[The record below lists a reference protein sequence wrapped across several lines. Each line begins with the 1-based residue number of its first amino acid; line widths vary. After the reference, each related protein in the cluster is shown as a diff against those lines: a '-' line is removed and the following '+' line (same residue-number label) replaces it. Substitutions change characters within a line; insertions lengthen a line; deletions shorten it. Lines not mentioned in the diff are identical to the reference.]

1 MVEMNTNETFNG
13 VQFNFEEERVCN
25 ISPVVSA
32 NKNVS
37 SAGWNNWWTITND
50 FTLFKETIQRMDVKS
65 ADLKKLA

>member
-37 SAGWNNWWTITND
+37 SAG
-50 FTLFKETIQRMDVKS
+50 
-65 ADLKKLA
+65 